1 MNSYLGIDVGT
12 TNLKV
17 MAFDENG
24 DLISA
29 YSEPTPC
36 RHLGNRSAEMD
47 PNIIWRMVKKGLK
60 CVCGSVEGTI
70 RSVGVSSMGES
81 GILCDEAG
89 QPLYPFIIWYDVRPQ
104 KVLEKFMEHMSPEE
118 VFLETGQIPAVK
130 YGLMKLLWIKEQ
142 YPKLYSKAAH
152 WLSVEDWILYCLTGK
167 YATDYSIAA
176 RTMAF
181 NPITKD
187 WSDKMLST
195 AGVERNLFPKPYP
208 GGTQIGTIRPELAEE
223 VGLASDTIVST
234 GGHDHACAA
243 IAVNILEN
251 NCVLDSMGTA
261 EVLMTASEKPLLYR
275 TAFENQ
281 YCVYPHCGERL
292 YRIVTSNQSCGA
304 CIEWYLD
311 TFGKLIRRDAEA
323 SEANPYELL
332 TEIAAE
338 MKNDS
343 SEVFFLPF
351 IRGSVESEFIKGTFI
366 GLYDHD
372 TESDYIRAVFDGLG
386 YEIRTQIEGFH
397 SLTGNAIEKVKVVGG
412 PSKSSYIMKR
422 KALTQN
428 CDIQTPVCPEAA
440 AKGAALLGAIA
451 REDYTFRDLERLY
464 QPGSLYKKPEK
475 DVMHKNYQRY
485 RLYRNGMKDL
495 YLADGLFIKN
505 NEYTK
510 KEEIK

>member
-1 MNSYLGIDVGT
+1 MNIYIGIDVGT

-17 MAFDENG
+17 MTFDENG
-24 DLISA
+24 NQLSV

-36 RHLGNRSAEMD
+36 KPLGNRSAEMD
-47 PNIIWRMVKKGLK
+47 PAVIWRIVKKGLK
-60 CVCGSVEGTI
+60 CVSSSVNGVI
-70 RSVGVSSMGES
+70 RSIGVSSMGES
-81 GILCDEAG
+81 GVLCDEDG
-89 QPLYPFIIWYDVRPQ
+89 RPLYPFIVWYDVRPQ
-104 KVLEKFMEHMSPEE
+104 KMLEKFMEHMSPEE

-142 YPKLYSKAAH
+142 YPELYKKAVH

-181 NPITKD
+181 NPATKG
-187 WSDKMLST
+187 WSDKILST
-195 AGVERNLFPKPYP
+195 AGVNKNMFPKPYP
-208 GGTQIGTIRPELAEE
+208 GGTQIGLIKPELAEE
-223 VGLASDTIVST
+223 LRLPRDTTVST

-243 IAVNILEN
+243 IAVNILED

-261 EVLMTASEKPLLYR
+261 EVLMTASEKPLFCRDML
-275 TAFENQ
+275 EKQ
-281 YCVYPHCGERL
+281 YCIYPHCGERL

-311 TFGKLIRRDAEA
+311 TFGRSIRENAEVLK
-323 SEANPYELL
+323 ENPYEFL
-332 TEIAAE
+332 TEIAGEAR
-338 MKNDS
+338 DS
-343 SEVFFLPF
+343 LSEVFFLPF

-366 GLYDHD
+366 GLYDCD
-372 TESDYIRAVFDGLG
+372 KESDYIRAIFDGLG
-386 YEIRTQIEGFH
+386 YGIGTQIEGFR
-397 SLTGNAIEKVKVVGG
+397 SLTGNTIEKVKVVGG

-451 REDYTFRDLERLY
+451 QGDYTFSDLERFY
-464 QPGSLYKKPEK
+464 QPGNFYKRPEK
-475 DVMHKNYQRY
+475 DVMYKNYQRY
-485 RLYRNGMKDL
+485 CLYRNRMKDL
-495 YLADGLFIKN
+495 YLADSLV
-505 NEYTK
+505 K
-510 KEEIK
+510 KQ